1 MTGTEAS
8 RTFSRRCECCREEA
22 RAFELVG
29 YRGESRVIRAFC
41 LACAEGKTGE
51 TSAIPIG
58 RRLVPVCL
66 LIAALAVALA
76 ASESIGLWG
85 RSLGTAGELLLATC
99 IGGAIGLAGFWLSR
113 RSWQEALIGL
123 VSIAVVGLLVSLGAG
138 RTASVSPW
146 TMLLIAAPIA
156 VLAVAG
162 DRLRRPD
169 AILSGEGV
177 QAS

>member
-8 RTFSRRCECCREEA
+8 RSFSRRCECCREEA

-29 YRGESRVIRAFC
+29 YRGESRIIRARC
-41 LACAEGKTGE
+41 LACADGKISE
-51 TSAIPIG
+51 IPAARFG
-58 RRLVPVCL
+58 HWLAPVGL
-66 LIAALAVALA
+66 LTAALAAA
-76 ASESIGLWG
+76 ASASESIGVWG
-85 RSLGTAGELLLATC
+85 RSLGTAGELLVATL

-113 RSWQEALIGL
+113 RSWHEALIGL
-123 VSIAVVGLLVSLGAG
+123 LSIAILGLAIPLGVGRSAG
-138 RTASVSPW
+138 VSPW

-169 AILSGEGV
+169 AILSGEGLK
-177 QAS
+177 A